1 MDSFLIDST
10 YQIESRSDNNLN
22 NLIISKEI
30 EALIKS
36 LPSKN
41 KAQHNKTK
49 QNRKQN
55 KKKKENEKK
64 RKENIS
70 CYELFI
76 SWNMPNAYSYIEL
89 YTYITVK

>member
-49 QNRKQN
+49 QNRKQKKNNN
-55 KKKKENEKK
+55 KQTTKQTKNQPH
-64 RKENIS
+64 S
-70 CYELFI
+70 PMTL
-76 SWNMPNAYSYIEL
+76 
-89 YTYITVK
+89 V